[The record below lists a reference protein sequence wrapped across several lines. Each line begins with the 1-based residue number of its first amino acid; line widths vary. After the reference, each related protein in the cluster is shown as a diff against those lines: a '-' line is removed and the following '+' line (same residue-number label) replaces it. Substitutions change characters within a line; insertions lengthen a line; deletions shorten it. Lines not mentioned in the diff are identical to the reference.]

1 MFFGKN
7 KSDKKYKFNSIKV
20 YAWDRAVG
28 SKKKFRRLFE
38 RAELNYVSVELS
50 FYNKFFDEDDWE
62 ANVEI
67 ILNSI
72 DDDKKTKKITQ
83 KTEKVT
89 VSKDDNIYIYSFG
102 WGSDTRGEFWKK
114 GNYEWE
120 AYIDGNHIGST
131 KFYVE
136 DEGKFSTDDIRY
148 LSVLSLNTYEAP
160 DGDVDD
166 AERVYLKSFD
176 VGTTRYIMGEL
187 RFANLVDHEWP
198 CEAFFNIYDDTGM
211 LVGSSDAFVI
221 ITPDAGTG
229 EMFTITSGWGKA
241 DSGSW
246 IEDNYTM
253 EVIFMDE
260 VIAIIPF
267 TIGDKE
273 VERISEYEALLNEDV
288 GSIFKDTVEIKESN
302 VEKQVEDATETTSDE
317 AVNKDDSTK
326 DEDEVEVFIDDR
338 PIEEI
343 LADLNGLIGLEN
355 IKIKVK
361 EYIDYVSFLQFREES
376 GIEED
381 EKITLHSVFTGNPG
395 TGKTTVVKLLGKIYQ
410 SMGLLS
416 KGHVHSVEAS
426 DIISGFIRQTGKD
439 TKKAIE
445 KARGGIL
452 FIDEAYMLFKKGSEN
467 DFGPEA
473 IAAII
478 TEMSDGKGDIAIM
491 VAGYPKEMESFLGS
505 NPGLKSRFRNYFH
518 FEDYTPDELLS
529 IADFAATK
537 KGVTISKS
545 AQIQLKKVLTD
556 SYRKRD
562 RTFGNARFANALID
576 EAKMNLG
583 IRIMKDPNLEELS
596 KKLLSK
602 LIDVDIEDVGNPNI
616 DKKPN
621 LGIDENLLKEAI
633 AELNELTGLTAI
645 KQEVRE
651 LVKLSRYY
659 KDNNR
664 DILKAFS
671 MHTVFSGNPGT
682 GKTTVARIIAKVYK
696 ALGMLERGHLID
708 ADGSEL
714 VAGYVGQTSIKT
726 KELIKKAMGGILF
739 IDEAYAI
746 TEGSNSGFGQ
756 KAVAALIKEMED
768 HRSEFGLIV
777 AGYTQN
783 MEKFLETNPGLK
795 SRFDQNFMFEDFT
808 MGELWEIAVN
818 MYENKGLTVDADA
831 EAHLKIYIK
840 HIYDNRDRFFGNARS
855 IRKIVE
861 KSTRNHEL
869 RMADLSKKER
879 TKKMML
885 TLVVDDVI
893 EFVPDKVKPLKRQA
907 MGYKFGR

>member
-1 MFFGKN
+1 MFFSK
-7 KSDKKYKFNSIKV
+7 
-20 YAWDRAVG
+20 WDRTVG
-28 SKKKFRRLFE
+28 GKKKFRRLFE

-50 FYNKFFDEDDWE
+50 IYNKLFDEDDWE
-62 ANVEI
+62 ADIKI
-67 ILNSI
+67 ILNKI
-72 DDDKKTKKITQ
+72 DENKKKIT
-83 KTEKVT
+83 KKEDTVT
-89 VSKDDNIYIYSFG
+89 ISKEDNIYTYSFG
-102 WGSDTRGEFWKK
+102 WGSDMRGEFWEK
-114 GNYEWE
+114 GVYEWE
-120 AYIDGNHIGST
+120 AFINGNQISST
-131 KFYVE
+131 KFYIE
-136 DEGKFSTDDIRY
+136 DEGRFSTNDVKY

-160 DGDVDD
+160 DGDIDTAD
-166 AERVYLKSFD
+166 RVYLKTFNVS
-176 VGTTRYIMGEL
+176 TTRYIMGEI
-187 RFANLVDHEWP
+187 RFANMVDHEWP
-198 CEAFFNIYDDTGM
+198 CEMFFNIYDDTGM
-211 LVGSSDAFVI
+211 LIGSSDALVM
-221 ITPDAGTG
+221 ITTDAGNG
-229 EMFTITSGWGKA
+229 EMFTITSGWGRA

-253 EVIFMDE
+253 EIVFMDE
-260 VIAIIPF
+260 VIAVIPF
-267 TIGDKE
+267 SIGENE
-273 VERISEYEALLNEDV
+273 VERISEYEALLNEDIE
-288 GSIFKDTVEIKESN
+288 SIYNDTVEIKESN
-302 VEKQVEDATETTSDE
+302 AEKQEDEEEVKESVTEDTSDK
-317 AVNKDDSTK
+317 KDENSTA
-326 DEDEVEVFIDDR
+326 EDEVEVFIDDR

-343 LADLNGLIGLEN
+343 LDELNGLIGLEN
-355 IKIKVK
+355 IKVKVK
-361 EYIDYVSFLQFREES
+361 EYIDYISFLQFREES
-376 GIEED
+376 GIEEE
-381 EKITLHSVFTGNPG
+381 EKVVLHSVFTGNPG

-452 FIDEAYMLFKKGSEN
+452 FIDEAYMLFKEGSEN

-473 IAAII
+473 IAALI

-529 IADFAATK
+529 IAEFAAVK

-545 AQIQLKKVLTD
+545 AKTELKKVLT
-556 SYRKRD
+556 SAFRKRD
-562 RTFGNARFANALID
+562 RTFGNARFAYALID

-583 IRIMKDPNLEELS
+583 IRIMKDPDLDELS
-596 KKLLSK
+596 KKQLSK
-602 LIDVDIEDVGNPNI
+602 LIDTDIEDVGNPNI
-616 DKKPN
+616 DKKLN
-621 LGIDENLLKEAI
+621 LGIDENLLKEALS
-633 AELNELTGLTAI
+633 ELNELTGLGAI

-671 MHTVFSGNPGT
+671 MHSVFSGNPGT
-682 GKTTVARIIAKVYK
+682 GKTTVARIIARIYK

-708 ADGSEL
+708 ADGASL

-756 KAVAALIKEMED
+756 KAIAALIKEMED

-783 MEKFLETNPGLK
+783 MENFLETNPGLK

-808 MGELWEIAVN
+808 KEELFEIAVN
-818 MYENKGLTVDADA
+818 MYETKGLKVDADA
-831 EAHLKIYIK
+831 KTYLQTYIQYL
-840 HIYDNRDRFFGNARS
+840 YDNRDRFFGNARS

-879 TKKMML
+879 TKKMMS
-885 TLVVDDVI
+885 TLSVDDVK
-893 EFVPDKVKPLKRQA
+893 EFEPNKNKIKKRSS
-907 MGYKFGR
+907 MGYKFGGYTN